1 MIHKKIAYAVPVL
14 LALAIAFSGC
24 SKNEKEAEY
33 VEQEALEDTVVSQ
46 NSKEGDSFESDEDS
60 ATDKSDINSE
70 DIGETTKAE
79 GADKSDDSDVDA
91 DNQSGSTTGSTTDNN
106 ESDIV
111 ITTDQVRVRKE
122 PSLEADTYTLA
133 DVGETF
139 TRIAIEGEWSKVQ
152 YDGGEYYVFS
162 EYLKPVD
169 QTTGSKSLTDQTT
182 DSKSLTDQTTD
193 SKPLTEQTTDSKPLT
208 KQAANIDNSDKLVVI
223 DAGHQQKGNSE
234 QEPIGPGATQMKAK
248 VAGGTSGVSSGLAE
262 YQLTLMVSL
271 KLQKELENR
280 GYSVIM
286 VRTTNDVNISNAERA
301 AIANDNNA
309 DAFLRIHANGSSN
322 SSANGAMT
330 ICQTSSNPYNAAL
343 YSRSKELSTKVL
355 DGLVTATGCKK
366 ERVWETDTMSGI
378 NWCQVPVTIVEMG
391 YMTNANEDELMA
403 SDDYQNKIVAGIA
416 NGVDSY
422 FAE

>member
-24 SKNEKEAEY
+24 SKNEKETEY

-91 DNQSGSTTGSTTDNN
+91 DNQSDSTTGSTADNN

-111 ITTDQVRVRKE
+111 ITTDQVRVRKG

-152 YDGGEYYVFS
+152 YDGGEYYIFS
-162 EYLKPVD
+162 EYLMPAD
-169 QTTGSKSLTDQTT
+169 QTTGSKPLTDQR
-182 DSKSLTDQTTD
+182 
-193 SKPLTEQTTDSKPLT
+193 TESKPLT
-208 KQAANIDNSDKLVVI
+208 KQATNIDNSDKLIVI

-301 AIANDNNA
+301 AIANNNNA

>member
-1 MIHKKIAYAVPVL
+1 MIHKKIAYAVPLL

-46 NSKEGDSFESDEDS
+46 NSNEGDSFESDEDS

-70 DIGETTKAE
+70 DIGETTKVD

-91 DNQSGSTTGSTTDNN
+91 DTQSDSMTGSTADNN

-122 PSLEADTYTLA
+122 PSLEADTYALA

-139 TRIAIEGEWSKVQ
+139 TRISIEGEWSKVQ
-152 YDGGEYYVFS
+152 YDGGEYYIFS
-162 EYLKPVD
+162 EYLKPA
-169 QTTGSKSLTDQTT
+169 
-182 DSKSLTDQTTD
+182 DQTTD
-193 SKPLTEQTTDSKPLT
+193 SKPLNEQTTGSKPLT
-208 KQAANIDNSDKLVVI
+208 EQAANIDNSDKLVVI

-234 QEPIGPGATQMKAK
+234 KEPIGPGASEMKAK

-309 DAFLRIHANGSSN
+309 GAFIRIHANGSSN

-343 YSRSKELSTKVL
+343 YSKSKSLSTKVL
-355 DGLVTATGCKK
+355 DELVAATGCKK

-391 YMTNANEDELMA
+391 YMTNANEDLLMA
-403 SDDYQNKIVAGIA
+403 SDDYQNKIVVGIA

>member
-24 SKNEKEAEY
+24 SKNEKETEY

-91 DNQSGSTTGSTTDNN
+91 DNQSGSTTGSTADNN

-111 ITTDQVRVRKE
+111 ITTDKVRVRKE

-139 TRIAIEGEWSKVQ
+139 TRISIEGEWSKVQ

-162 EYLKPVD
+162 EYLKPA
-169 QTTGSKSLTDQTT
+169 
-182 DSKSLTDQTTD
+182 
-193 SKPLTEQTTDSKPLT
+193 EQTTDSKHLT
-208 KQAANIDNSDKLVVI
+208 EQAANIDNSDKLIVI

-301 AIANDNNA
+301 AIANNNNA

>member
-1 MIHKKIAYAVPVL
+1 MIHKKIAFAVPVL

-24 SKNEKEAEY
+24 SKNEKETEY

-91 DNQSGSTTGSTTDNN
+91 DNQSDSTTGSTADNN

-152 YDGGEYYVFS
+152 YDGGEYYIFS
-162 EYLKPVD
+162 EYLKPAD
-169 QTTGSKSLTDQTT
+169 QTTGSKPLTDQTI
-182 DSKSLTDQTTD
+182 DSKSLTNQTTD
-193 SKPLTEQTTDSKPLT
+193 SKPLTE
-208 KQAANIDNSDKLVVI
+208 QAANIDNSDKLVVI

>member
-1 MIHKKIAYAVPVL
+1 M
-14 LALAIAFSGC
+14 
-24 SKNEKEAEY
+24 
-33 VEQEALEDTVVSQ
+33 EQEALEDTVVSQ

-91 DNQSGSTTGSTTDNN
+91 DNQSDSTTGSTADNN

-122 PSLEADTYTLA
+122 PSLEADTYALA

-162 EYLKPVD
+162 EYLKPAD
-169 QTTGSKSLTDQTT
+169 QTTGSKPLTDQTI
-182 DSKSLTDQTTD
+182 DSKSLTNQTTD
-193 SKPLTEQTTDSKPLT
+193 SKPLTE
-208 KQAANIDNSDKLVVI
+208 QAANIDNSDKLVVI

-301 AIANDNNA
+301 AIANNNNA

>member
-70 DIGETTKAE
+70 DIGETTKAG

-91 DNQSGSTTGSTTDNN
+91 DNQSDSTTGSTADNN

-111 ITTDQVRVRKE
+111 ITTDKVRVRKE
-122 PSLEADTYTLA
+122 PSLEADTYALA

-152 YDGGEYYVFS
+152 YDGGEYYIFS
-162 EYLKPVD
+162 EYLKPAD
-169 QTTGSKSLTDQTT
+169 QTTGSKPLTDQTT
-182 DSKSLTDQTTD
+182 G
-193 SKPLTEQTTDSKPLT
+193 SKPLT
-208 KQAANIDNSDKLVVI
+208 KQATNIDNSDKLIVI

-301 AIANDNNA
+301 AIANNNNA

>member
-14 LALAIAFSGC
+14 LALAIALSGC
-24 SKNEKEAEY
+24 SKNEREAEY

-70 DIGETTKAE
+70 DIGETTKAD

-91 DNQSGSTTGSTTDNN
+91 DNQSDSTTGSTADNN

-162 EYLKPVD
+162 EYLKPAD
-169 QTTGSKSLTDQTT
+169 QTTGSKPLTD
-182 DSKSLTDQTTD
+182 
-193 SKPLTEQTTDSKPLT
+193 QTTDSKPLT
-208 KQAANIDNSDKLVVI
+208 KQAANIDNSDKLIVI

-301 AIANDNNA
+301 AIANNNNA
-309 DAFLRIHANGSSN
+309 DAFLRIHANGSTN

>member
-24 SKNEKEAEY
+24 SKNEKETEY

-111 ITTDQVRVRKE
+111 ITTDQVRVRKG

-152 YDGGEYYVFS
+152 YDGGEYYIFS

-169 QTTGSKSLTDQTT
+169 QTTGSKPLTDQTT
-182 DSKSLTDQTTD
+182 
-193 SKPLTEQTTDSKPLT
+193 ESKPLT
-208 KQAANIDNSDKLVVI
+208 KQATNIDNSDKLIVI

-309 DAFLRIHANGSSN
+309 DAFLRIHANGSTN

>member
-1 MIHKKIAYAVPVL
+1 MIHKKIAYAVPLL

-46 NSKEGDSFESDEDS
+46 NSNEGDSFESDEDS
-60 ATDKSDINSE
+60 AIDKSDINSE
-70 DIGETTKAE
+70 DIGETTKAD
-79 GADKSDDSDVDA
+79 GANESDDSDVDA
-91 DNQSGSTTGSTTDNN
+91 DNQSDSMTGSTADNN

-122 PSLEADTYTLA
+122 PSLEADTYALA

-139 TRIAIEGEWSKVQ
+139 TRISIEGEWSKVQ
-152 YDGGEYYVFS
+152 YDGGEYYIFS
-162 EYLKPVD
+162 EYLKPA
-169 QTTGSKSLTDQTT
+169 
-182 DSKSLTDQTTD
+182 DQTTD
-193 SKPLTEQTTDSKPLT
+193 SKPLNEQTTGSKPLT
-208 KQAANIDNSDKLVVI
+208 NQTTGSKPLTEQAANIDNSDKLIVI

-301 AIANDNNA
+301 AIANNNNA

>member
-24 SKNEKEAEY
+24 SKNEKETEY
-33 VEQEALEDTVVSQ
+33 VEQEALEDPVVSQ

-111 ITTDQVRVRKE
+111 ITTDKVRVRKG

-162 EYLKPVD
+162 EYLIPAD
-169 QTTGSKSLTDQTT
+169 QTTGSKPLTDQTT
-182 DSKSLTDQTTD
+182 G
-193 SKPLTEQTTDSKPLT
+193 SKPLTE
-208 KQAANIDNSDKLVVI
+208 QAANIDNSDKLIVI

-301 AIANDNNA
+301 AIANNNNA

>member
-24 SKNEKEAEY
+24 SKNEKETEY

-60 ATDKSDINSE
+60 ATDKSGINSE
-70 DIGETTKAE
+70 DIGEITKTE
-79 GADKSDDSDVDA
+79 GADESDDSDVDA
-91 DNQSGSTTGSTTDNN
+91 DNQSDSTTGSTADNN

-111 ITTDQVRVRKE
+111 ITTDKVRVRKE

-162 EYLKPVD
+162 EYLIPAD
-169 QTTGSKSLTDQTT
+169 QTTSSKP
-182 DSKSLTDQTTD
+182 LTDQTTD
-193 SKPLTEQTTDSKPLT
+193 SKPLTEQ
-208 KQAANIDNSDKLVVI
+208 AANIDNSDKLIVI

-301 AIANDNNA
+301 AIANNNNA

>member
-24 SKNEKEAEY
+24 SKNEKETEY

-91 DNQSGSTTGSTTDNN
+91 DNQSDSTTGSTADNN

-111 ITTDQVRVRKE
+111 ITTDQVRVRKG

-152 YDGGEYYVFS
+152 YDGGEYYIFS
-162 EYLKPVD
+162 EYLMPAD
-169 QTTGSKSLTDQTT
+169 QTTG
-182 DSKSLTDQTTD
+182 

-208 KQAANIDNSDKLVVI
+208 EQAANIDNSDKLIVI

-309 DAFLRIHANGSSN
+309 AAFLRIHANGSTN

>member
-70 DIGETTKAE
+70 DIGETTKAN
-79 GADKSDDSDVDA
+79 GADKSDDADVDA
-91 DNQSGSTTGSTTDNN
+91 DNQSGSTTGSTADNN

-111 ITTDQVRVRKE
+111 ITTDKVRVRKE

-152 YDGGEYYVFS
+152 YDGGEYYIFS
-162 EYLKPVD
+162 EYLMPAD
-169 QTTGSKSLTDQTT
+169 QTTGSKPLIE
-182 DSKSLTDQTTD
+182 QTTD
-193 SKPLTEQTTDSKPLT
+193 SKPLTEQ
-208 KQAANIDNSDKLVVI
+208 AANIDNSDKLIVI

-309 DAFLRIHANGSSN
+309 DAFLRIHANGSTN

-343 YSRSKELSTKVL
+343 YSKSKSLSTKVL
-355 DGLVTATGCKK
+355 DELVAATGCKK

-391 YMTNANEDELMA
+391 YMTNANEDLLMA
-403 SDDYQNKIVAGIA
+403 SDDYQNKIVTGIA

>member
-60 ATDKSDINSE
+60 ATDKSDINFE
-70 DIGETTKAE
+70 DIGEATKAE

-91 DNQSGSTTGSTTDNN
+91 DNQSGSTTGSTADNN

-111 ITTDQVRVRKE
+111 ITTDKVRVRKE

-152 YDGGEYYVFS
+152 YDGGEYYIFS
-162 EYLKPVD
+162 EYLMPAD
-169 QTTGSKSLTDQTT
+169 QTTGSK
-182 DSKSLTDQTTD
+182 
-193 SKPLTEQTTDSKPLT
+193 PLIEQAT
-208 KQAANIDNSDKLVVI
+208 NIDNSDKLVVI

-301 AIANDNNA
+301 AIANNNNA
-309 DAFLRIHANGSSN
+309 DAFLRIHANGSTN

>member
-91 DNQSGSTTGSTTDNN
+91 DNQSDSTTGSTADNN
-106 ESDIV
+106 ESNIV

-122 PSLEADTYTLA
+122 PSLEADIYALA

-139 TRIAIEGEWSKVQ
+139 TRISIEGDWSKVQ

-162 EYLKPVD
+162 EYLMPAD
-169 QTTGSKSLTDQTT
+169 QTTG
-182 DSKSLTDQTTD
+182 

-208 KQAANIDNSDKLVVI
+208 KQAANIDNSDKLIVI

-301 AIANDNNA
+301 AIANNNNA

>member
-24 SKNEKEAEY
+24 SKNEKETEY

-79 GADKSDDSDVDA
+79 GADESDDSDVDA
-91 DNQSGSTTGSTTDNN
+91 DNQSDSTTGSTADNN

-111 ITTDQVRVRKE
+111 ITTDQVRVRKG

-162 EYLKPVD
+162 EYLMPAD
-169 QTTGSKSLTDQTT
+169 QTTG
-182 DSKSLTDQTTD
+182 

-208 KQAANIDNSDKLVVI
+208 EQAENIDNSDKLIVI

>member
-24 SKNEKEAEY
+24 SKNEREAEY

-60 ATDKSDINSE
+60 ALDKSDINSE

-79 GADKSDDSDVDA
+79 GADESDDSDVDA
-91 DNQSGSTTGSTTDNN
+91 DNQSGSTTGSTADNN

-111 ITTDQVRVRKE
+111 ITTDKVRVRKE

-152 YDGGEYYVFS
+152 YDGGEYYIFS
-162 EYLKPVD
+162 EYLMPAG
-169 QTTGSKSLTDQTT
+169 QTTGSKPLIE
-182 DSKSLTDQTTD
+182 QTTD
-193 SKPLTEQTTDSKPLT
+193 SKPLTE
-208 KQAANIDNSDKLVVI
+208 QAANIDNSDKLVVI

-301 AIANDNNA
+301 AIANNNNA

>member
-1 MIHKKIAYAVPVL
+1 MIHKKIAYAVPLL

-46 NSKEGDSFESDEDS
+46 NSNEGDSFESDEDS
-60 ATDKSDINSE
+60 AIDKSDINSE
-70 DIGETTKAE
+70 DIGETTKAD
-79 GADKSDDSDVDA
+79 GANESDDSDVDA
-91 DNQSGSTTGSTTDNN
+91 DNQSDSMTGSTADNN

-122 PSLEADTYTLA
+122 PSLEADTYALA

-139 TRIAIEGEWSKVQ
+139 TRISIEGEWSKVQ
-152 YDGGEYYVFS
+152 YDGGEYYIFS
-162 EYLKPVD
+162 EYLKPA
-169 QTTGSKSLTDQTT
+169 
-182 DSKSLTDQTTD
+182 DQTTD
-193 SKPLTEQTTDSKPLT
+193 SKPLNEQTTGSKPLT
-208 KQAANIDNSDKLVVI
+208 EQAANIDNSDKLVVI

-234 QEPIGPGATQMKAK
+234 KEPIGPGASEMKAK

-309 DAFLRIHANGSSN
+309 GAFIRIHANGSSN

-343 YSRSKELSTKVL
+343 YSKSKSLSTKVL
-355 DGLVTATGCKK
+355 DELVAATGCKK

-391 YMTNANEDELMA
+391 YMTNANEDLLMA
-403 SDDYQNKIVAGIA
+403 SDDYQNKIVVGIA

>member
-24 SKNEKEAEY
+24 SKNEKETEY
-33 VEQEALEDTVVSQ
+33 AKLEQEALEDTVVSQ

-91 DNQSGSTTGSTTDNN
+91 DNQSGSTTGSTADNN

-111 ITTDQVRVRKE
+111 ITTDKVRVRKG

-162 EYLKPVD
+162 EYLKPAD
-169 QTTGSKSLTDQTT
+169 QTTGSKPLIE
-182 DSKSLTDQTTD
+182 QTTD
-193 SKPLTEQTTDSKPLT
+193 SKPLTEQ
-208 KQAANIDNSDKLVVI
+208 AANIDNSDKLIVI

-301 AIANDNNA
+301 AIANNNNA
-309 DAFLRIHANGSSN
+309 DAFLRIHANGSTN

>member
-1 MIHKKIAYAVPVL
+1 MIHKKIAFAVPVL

-24 SKNEKEAEY
+24 SKNEKETEY

-111 ITTDQVRVRKE
+111 ITTDQVRVRKG

-152 YDGGEYYVFS
+152 YDGGEYYIFS
-162 EYLKPVD
+162 EYLMPAD
-169 QTTGSKSLTDQTT
+169 QTTGSKPLIE
-182 DSKSLTDQTTD
+182 QTTD
-193 SKPLTEQTTDSKPLT
+193 SKPLTEQ
-208 KQAANIDNSDKLVVI
+208 AANIDNSDKLIVI

-301 AIANDNNA
+301 AIANNNNA

-366 ERVWETDTMSGI
+366 ERVWETDTVSGI

>member
-1 MIHKKIAYAVPVL
+1 M
-14 LALAIAFSGC
+14 
-24 SKNEKEAEY
+24 
-33 VEQEALEDTVVSQ
+33 EQEALEDTVVSQ

-60 ATDKSDINSE
+60 ATEKSGINSE
-70 DIGETTKAE
+70 DIGETTKAD

-91 DNQSGSTTGSTTDNN
+91 DNQSDLTTGSTADNN

-111 ITTDQVRVRKE
+111 ITTDQVRVRKG

-152 YDGGEYYVFS
+152 YDGGEYYIFS
-162 EYLKPVD
+162 EYLMPAD
-169 QTTGSKSLTDQTT
+169 QTTGSKPLIE
-182 DSKSLTDQTTD
+182 QTTD
-193 SKPLTEQTTDSKPLT
+193 SKPLTEQ
-208 KQAANIDNSDKLVVI
+208 AANIDNSDKLIVI

-301 AIANDNNA
+301 AIANNNNA

>member
-1 MIHKKIAYAVPVL
+1 MIHKKIAYAVPIL

-24 SKNEKEAEY
+24 SKNEKETEY

-70 DIGETTKAE
+70 NIGEATKAD

-91 DNQSGSTTGSTTDNN
+91 DNQSDSTTGSTADNN

-152 YDGGEYYVFS
+152 YDGGEYYIFS
-162 EYLKPVD
+162 EYLMPAD
-169 QTTGSKSLTDQTT
+169 QTTGSK
-182 DSKSLTDQTTD
+182 
-193 SKPLTEQTTDSKPLT
+193 PLTE
-208 KQAANIDNSDKLVVI
+208 QAANIDNSDKLIVI

-301 AIANDNNA
+301 AIANNNNA

>member
-1 MIHKKIAYAVPVL
+1 MIHKKIAYAVPLL

-46 NSKEGDSFESDEDS
+46 NSNEGDSFESDEDS
-60 ATDKSDINSE
+60 AIDKSDINSE
-70 DIGETTKAE
+70 DIGETTKAD
-79 GADKSDDSDVDA
+79 GANESDDSDVDA
-91 DNQSGSTTGSTTDNN
+91 DNQSDSMTGSTADNN

-122 PSLEADTYTLA
+122 PSLEADTYALA

-139 TRIAIEGEWSKVQ
+139 TRISIEGEWSKVQ
-152 YDGGEYYVFS
+152 YDGGEYYIFS
-162 EYLKPVD
+162 EYLKPA
-169 QTTGSKSLTDQTT
+169 
-182 DSKSLTDQTTD
+182 DQTTD
-193 SKPLTEQTTDSKPLT
+193 SKPLNEQTTGSKPLT
-208 KQAANIDNSDKLVVI
+208 EQAANIDNSDKLVVI

-234 QEPIGPGATQMKAK
+234 KEPIGPGASEMKAK

-309 DAFLRIHANGSSN
+309 GAFIRIHANGSSN

-343 YSRSKELSTKVL
+343 YSKSKSLSTKVL
-355 DGLVTATGCKK
+355 DELVAATGCKK

>member
-24 SKNEKEAEY
+24 SKNEKETEY

-91 DNQSGSTTGSTTDNN
+91 DNQSDSTTGSTADNN

-162 EYLKPVD
+162 EYLKPAD
-169 QTTGSKSLTDQTT
+169 QTTG
-182 DSKSLTDQTTD
+182 

-208 KQAANIDNSDKLVVI
+208 EQTTNIDNSDKLIVI

-301 AIANDNNA
+301 AIANNNNA

>member
-24 SKNEKEAEY
+24 SKNEKETEY

-60 ATDKSDINSE
+60 ATDKSDINSG

-111 ITTDQVRVRKE
+111 ITTDKVRVRKE

-152 YDGGEYYVFS
+152 YDGGEYYIFS
-162 EYLKPVD
+162 EYLKPAD
-169 QTTGSKSLTDQTT
+169 QTTGSKPLTDQTI
-182 DSKSLTDQTTD
+182 DSKSLTNQTTD
-193 SKPLTEQTTDSKPLT
+193 SKPLTE
-208 KQAANIDNSDKLVVI
+208 QAANIDNSDKLVVI

-301 AIANDNNA
+301 AIANNNNA

>member
-24 SKNEKEAEY
+24 SKNEKETEY

-91 DNQSGSTTGSTTDNN
+91 DNQSGSTTGSTADNN

-162 EYLKPVD
+162 EYLMPAD
-169 QTTGSKSLTDQTT
+169 QTTGI
-182 DSKSLTDQTTD
+182 
-193 SKPLTEQTTDSKPLT
+193 KPLTEQTTASKPLT
-208 KQAANIDNSDKLVVI
+208 EQAANIDNSDKLIVI

-301 AIANDNNA
+301 AIANNNNA

>member
-1 MIHKKIAYAVPVL
+1 MIHKKIAYAVPLL

-24 SKNEKEAEY
+24 SKNEKETEY

-152 YDGGEYYVFS
+152 YDGGEYYIFN
-162 EYLKPVD
+162 EYLMTAD
-169 QTTGSKSLTDQTT
+169 QATSSRPLIK
-182 DSKSLTDQTTD
+182 KTTD
-193 SKPLTEQTTDSKPLT
+193 SKPLTE
-208 KQAANIDNSDKLVVI
+208 QAANIDNSDKLIVI

-301 AIANDNNA
+301 AIANNNNA

>member
-91 DNQSGSTTGSTTDNN
+91 DNQSDSTTGSTADNN

-111 ITTDQVRVRKE
+111 ITTDQVRVRKG

-162 EYLKPVD
+162 EYLKPA
-169 QTTGSKSLTDQTT
+169 GQTT
-182 DSKSLTDQTTD
+182 DSKL
-193 SKPLTEQTTDSKPLT
+193 LTEQTTDSKPLT
-208 KQAANIDNSDKLVVI
+208 KQAANIDNSDKLIVI

-301 AIANDNNA
+301 AIANNNNA

>member
-1 MIHKKIAYAVPVL
+1 MIHKKIAFAVPVL

-24 SKNEKEAEY
+24 SKNEREAEY

-46 NSKEGDSFESDEDS
+46 NSKEGDSFESYEDS

-91 DNQSGSTTGSTTDNN
+91 DNQSDSTTGSTADNN

-111 ITTDQVRVRKE
+111 ITTDQVRVRKG

-162 EYLKPVD
+162 EYLKPAD
-169 QTTGSKSLTDQTT
+169 QTTGSKPLIEQTTGSKSLTDQTT
-182 DSKSLTDQTTD
+182 E
-193 SKPLTEQTTDSKPLT
+193 SKPLIEQAT
-208 KQAANIDNSDKLVVI
+208 NIDNSDKLVVI

-301 AIANDNNA
+301 AIANNNNA
-309 DAFLRIHANGSSN
+309 DAFLRIHANGSTN

>member
-24 SKNEKEAEY
+24 SKNEKEAEN
-33 VEQEALEDTVVSQ
+33 VEQEAQEDTVVSQ

-79 GADKSDDSDVDA
+79 GADESDDSDVDA
-91 DNQSGSTTGSTTDNN
+91 DNQSGSTTGSTADNN

-111 ITTDQVRVRKE
+111 ITTDQVRVRKG

-162 EYLKPVD
+162 EYLKPAD
-169 QTTGSKSLTDQTT
+169 QTTGSK
-182 DSKSLTDQTTD
+182 
-193 SKPLTEQTTDSKPLT
+193 PLTEQAT
-208 KQAANIDNSDKLVVI
+208 NIDNSDKLIVI

-301 AIANDNNA
+301 AIANNNNA

>member
-1 MIHKKIAYAVPVL
+1 MIHKKIAFAVPVL

-24 SKNEKEAEY
+24 SKNEREAEY

-79 GADKSDDSDVDA
+79 GADESDDSDVDA
-91 DNQSGSTTGSTTDNN
+91 DNQSDSTTGSTTDNN

-111 ITTDQVRVRKE
+111 ITTDQVRVRKG

-162 EYLKPVD
+162 EYLKPAD
-169 QTTGSKSLTDQTT
+169 QTTG
-182 DSKSLTDQTTD
+182 

-208 KQAANIDNSDKLVVI
+208 EQAANIDNSDKLIVI

-301 AIANDNNA
+301 AIANNNNA
-309 DAFLRIHANGSSN
+309 DAFLRIHAN

-343 YSRSKELSTKVL
+343 YSQSKELSTKVL

>member
-24 SKNEKEAEY
+24 SKNEREAEY

-111 ITTDQVRVRKE
+111 ITTDKVRVRKG

-152 YDGGEYYVFS
+152 YDGGEYYIFS
-162 EYLKPVD
+162 EYLMPAD
-169 QTTGSKSLTDQTT
+169 QTTGSKPLIE
-182 DSKSLTDQTTD
+182 QTTD
-193 SKPLTEQTTDSKPLT
+193 SKPLTEQ
-208 KQAANIDNSDKLVVI
+208 AANIDNSDKLIVI

-301 AIANDNNA
+301 AIANNNNA
-309 DAFLRIHANGSSN
+309 DSFLSIHANGSSN

>member
-1 MIHKKIAYAVPVL
+1 M
-14 LALAIAFSGC
+14 
-24 SKNEKEAEY
+24 
-33 VEQEALEDTVVSQ
+33 EQEALEDTVVSQ

-91 DNQSGSTTGSTTDNN
+91 DNQSGSTTGSTADNN

-111 ITTDQVRVRKE
+111 ITTDKVRVRKE

-169 QTTGSKSLTDQTT
+169 QTTGSKPLI
-182 DSKSLTDQTTD
+182 KQTTD
-193 SKPLTEQTTDSKPLT
+193 SKPLNEQTTGSKPLT
-208 KQAANIDNSDKLVVI
+208 EQAANIDNSNKLIVI

>member
-24 SKNEKEAEY
+24 SKNEKETEY

-91 DNQSGSTTGSTTDNN
+91 DNQSGSTTGSTADNN

-162 EYLKPVD
+162 EYLMPAD
-169 QTTGSKSLTDQTT
+169 QTTG
-182 DSKSLTDQTTD
+182 

-208 KQAANIDNSDKLVVI
+208 EQAANIDNSDKLIVI

-301 AIANDNNA
+301 AIANNNNA